1 MRVSMRQAQLAHDQ
15 REPDDGEC
23 RDCAADVVALVAA
36 AAAERSR
43 D

>member
-23 RDCAADVVALVAA
+23 RDCAAAA
-36 AAAERSR
+36 ARSR